1 MLTPLDDTLWHQL
14 PTTFDHVWTSD
25 PRFFDRYWF
34 AIYSQDG
41 RVAIQITMGAYRNMN
56 VLDGGAVM
64 TVDGKQYNLRVS
76 RSLDRNAQTE
86 CGPLRIT
93 PVKPLEEFEIAIA
106 PGAHGISGSIR
117 WRCVE
122 PAHEEHPH
130 YERLHGR
137 TVQDYRRFDQIGLAS
152 GWMEAGGQRIEIAD
166 WWSCRDHSWGVRRG
180 MGVPEPVT
188 GPKVTLAEKGHV
200 MSFLFFST
208 DAMSGHLLFE
218 RRGED
223 EAYTTGVVT
232 ERLTD
237 LSEAVH
243 VVQKIEL
250 AADLHPGTRR
260 FRTAQVRATFDGG
273 KLLVMD
279 LTALGSAIAM
289 QGLGYSG
296 GYNDGRG
303 LGAWRA
309 QNHLESDVWDV
320 SHPSK
325 VVYPD
330 GSQKEHWHR
339 IQPVRIKADFGGK
352 TSSGTGSQTFT
363 IAGRPPAWLEA
374 GSEATATPA
383 KTAKAATAGCPD

>member
-1 MLTPLDDTLWHQL
+1 MLTQLDDTLWHQL

-25 PRFFDRYWF
+25 PRWFDRYWF

-41 RVAIQITMGAYRNMN
+41 RVAIQVTMGAYRNMN

-76 RSLDRNAQTE
+76 RSLNRDAETV
-86 CGPLRIT
+86 CGPIRIT
-93 PVKPLEEFEIAIA
+93 PVKPLEEFEITIA
-106 PGAHGISGSIR
+106 PGAHGLSGSIR

-122 PAHEEHPH
+122 PAREEHPH

-137 TVQDYRRFDQIGLAS
+137 TVQDYRRFDQIGRAS
-152 GWMEAGGQRIEIAD
+152 GWMEAGGQRIAIAD

-208 DAMSGHLLFE
+208 ASMSGHLLFE

-223 EAYTTGVVT
+223 APYTTGVVT
-232 ERLTD
+232 ERLSD
-237 LSEAVH
+237 QSEAVH
-243 VVQKIEL
+243 VVEKIEL

-260 FRTAQVRATFDGG
+260 FRTAQVRATFGDG

-279 LTALGSAIAM
+279 LIALGSSIAM

-296 GYNDGRG
+296 GYDDGRG
-303 LGAWRA
+303 LGVWRGVD
-309 QNHLESDVWDV
+309 HLESEVYDV

-339 IQPVRIKADFGGK
+339 IQPVGIEADFDGRA
-352 TSSGTGSQTFT
+352 SSGTGSQTFS

-374 GSEATATPA
+374 GLA
-383 KTAKAATAGCPD
+383 KTA

>member
-1 MLTPLDDTLWHQL
+1 MLTKLDDTLWHQL

-25 PRFFDRYWF
+25 PRFYDRFWF

-41 RVAIQITMGAYRNMN
+41 RVAIQITIGAYRNMN
-56 VLDGGAVM
+56 VVDGGAVM
-64 TVDGKQYNLRVS
+64 TLGGKQYNLRVS
-76 RSLDRNAQTE
+76 RAMDRDADSV
-86 CGPLRIT
+86 CGPLRVN
-93 PVKPLEEFEIAIA
+93 PVKPLEEFEITIA
-106 PGAHGISGSIR
+106 PGEHGMSGAIR

-152 GWMEAGGQRIEIAD
+152 GWMEAGGQRIEIND

-188 GPKVTLAEKGHV
+188 GPKVTLAQKGHV

-208 DAMSGHLLFE
+208 DTMSGHMLYE
-218 RRGED
+218 RRGDD
-223 EAYTTGVVT
+223 EPYTTGVVT
-232 ERLTD
+232 ERAT
-237 LSEAVH
+237 EAVH

-260 FRTAQVRATFDGG
+260 FRTAQVRATFEDG
-273 KLLVMD
+273 KVLMMD
-279 LTALGSAIAM
+279 LTALGASIAM

-296 GYNDGRG
+296 GYADGQG
-303 LGAWRA
+303 LGAFRA
-309 QNHLESDVWDV
+309 PSHIEYDVYDV

-325 VVYPD
+325 VIYP
-330 GSQKEHWHR
+330 GGVEKEHWHR
-339 IQPVRIKADFGGK
+339 IQPVGIKAEFDGK
-352 TSSGTGSQTFT
+352 PSTGTGSETMT
-363 IAGRPPAWLEA
+363 IAGKPPAWLGE
-374 GSEATATPA
+374 PL
-383 KTAKAATAGCPD
+383 KAR

>member
-1 MLTPLDDTLWHQL
+1 MLTKLDDTLWHQL

-34 AIYSQDG
+34 AIYSPDG

-64 TVDGKQYNLRVS
+64 TVDGKQHNLRVS
-76 RSLDRNAQTE
+76 RSLDRNAETE
-86 CGPLRIT
+86 CGPMRIT

-106 PGAHGISGSIR
+106 PGAHGMSGSIR

-122 PAHEEHPH
+122 LAREEHPH

-152 GWMEAGGQRIEIAD
+152 GWMEAGEQRIEIAD

-188 GPKVTLAEKGHV
+188 GPKVTLAQKGHV

-208 DAMSGHLLFE
+208 DLMSGHLLFE
-218 RRGED
+218 ARGE
-223 EAYTTGVVT
+223 EEPYTTGVVT

-250 AADLHPGTRR
+250 AAELHPGTRR
-260 FRTAQVRATFDGG
+260 FRTAQVRATFSAS
-273 KLLVMD
+273 KRLVID

-296 GYNDGRG
+296 GFDDGRG

-309 QNHLESDVWDV
+309 QNHIESDVWDV

-325 VVYPD
+325 VIYPD

-339 IQPVRIKADFGGK
+339 IQPVGIKADFDGT
-352 TSSGTGSQTFT
+352 TSTGTGSMTFT
-363 IAGRPPAWLEA
+363 IAGRPPAWLET
-374 GSEATATPA
+374 GSAETA
-383 KTAKAATAGCPD
+383 

>member
-25 PRFFDRYWF
+25 PRWFDRYWF

-41 RVAIQITMGAYRNMN
+41 RVAIQVTMGAYRNMN

-64 TVDGKQYNLRVS
+64 TVGGKQYNLRVS
-76 RSLDRNAQTE
+76 RSLDRDASPA
-86 CGPLRIT
+86 CGPIRIT

-106 PGAHGISGSIR
+106 PGEHGLSGEIR

-122 PAHEEHPH
+122 PAREEHPH

-152 GWMEAGGQRIEIAD
+152 GWMEAGGQRIEVTD

-188 GPKVTLAEKGHV
+188 GPKVTVQEKGHV

-208 DAMSGHLLFE
+208 DTMSGHLLFE

-223 EAYTTGVVT
+223 EPYTTGVVT
-232 ERLTD
+232 ERAT
-237 LSEAVH
+237 ETVH
-243 VVQKIEL
+243 VARKIEL
-250 AADLHPGTRR
+250 VAQLHPGTKR
-260 FRTAQVRATFDGG
+260 FRSALVRATFDDG
-273 KLLVMD
+273 KQLALD

-296 GYNDGRG
+296 GYVDGRG

-309 QNHLESDVWDV
+309 ENHLEADVYDV

-330 GSQKEHWHR
+330 GSEKEHWHR
-339 IQPVRIKADFGGK
+339 IQPVGIRADFDGAA
-352 TSSGTGSQTFT
+352 SSGTGSMTLT
-363 IAGRPPAWLEA
+363 IAGRPPAWLQAGAA
-374 GSEATATPA
+374 GSV
-383 KTAKAATAGCPD
+383 